1 MFHKLS
7 NRMHELSYFTYL
19 AAKLK
24 YWKQKDETDGIDSEV
39 MLEGIELMNGQLMAN
54 GKSILE

>member
-1 MFHKLS
+1 
-7 NRMHELSYFTYL
+7 MHELSYFTYL